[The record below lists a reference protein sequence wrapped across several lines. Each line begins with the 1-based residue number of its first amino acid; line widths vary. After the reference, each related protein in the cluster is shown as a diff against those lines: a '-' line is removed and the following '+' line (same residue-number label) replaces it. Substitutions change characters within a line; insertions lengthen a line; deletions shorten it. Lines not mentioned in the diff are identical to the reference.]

1 MVTITSGF
9 AMKCRRA
16 CVVAVAISF
25 SVAPATQGQEFARVL
40 RNGDQATLSVY
51 GPRPVD
57 LAAKKLVDEF
67 GVAVNVEDP
76 VSMYR
81 EDVQEIGVTRSGEPL
96 LIPKAWPLETR
107 LALRSSGSLRNVGQ
121 AVRELAEAAS
131 LASPFQY
138 RIDTDGRVHTL
149 IPSRT
154 RDKHGRSVELPPI
167 LDRRVTIPP
176 GTRRIFEHA
185 NLLMQALQ
193 QQTGVRISCCQT
205 AVAGIPWGSTVVS
218 FEARNEVARSALLR
232 LLRREPG
239 RNRLARNESGGF
251 VLVKSDPGREHWHWL
266 MRCQPGQA
274 WCFINVA
281 AVPEKP

>member
-121 AVRELAEAAS
+121 AVRDLAEAAS

-138 RIDTDGRVHTL
+138 RIAGRATNTDD
-149 IPSRT
+149 PS
-154 RDKHGRSVELPPI
+154 
-167 LDRRVTIPP
+167 
-176 GTRRIFEHA
+176 
-185 NLLMQALQ
+185 
-193 QQTGVRISCCQT
+193 SCR
-205 AVAGIPWGSTVVS
+205 PYSTVAS
-218 FEARNEVARSALLR
+218 PFH
-232 LLRREPG
+232 PG
-239 RNRLARNESGGF
+239 HEGSSSTRI
-251 VLVKSDPGREHWHWL
+251 
-266 MRCQPGQA
+266 C
-274 WCFINVA
+274 
-281 AVPEKP
+281 